1 MKVVWPLI
9 LLCCVGG
16 SASALDTQVNITT
29 GQWPPYLDQA
39 KQDQGC
45 VAAVIRDVFALSD
58 IKVRFL
64 FMPWERAYQEGMKAA
79 YIGSAYWYYSEQRS
93 KDYIYT
99 QYPLTE
105 ETARFYHHRD
115 LAFTYTSYADL
126 KPFRLLLN
134 QGLTYPPSL
143 LEAIETLEI
152 KTSYATYTSKNVA
165 LILRNRADIMIMD
178 EKSAKSYQQELPAE
192 EAELLAAQAI
202 PAFIQK
208 GYLLIN
214 KHHSEYVELY
224 NEGLKKLWADEDY
237 VAQYRARCSRVF
249 TD

>member
-9 LLCCVGG
+9 LLCCVGR
-16 SASALDTQVNITT
+16 SASALETQVNITT

-45 VAAVIRDVFALSD
+45 VAAVIRDVFARSD

-99 QYPLTE
+99 QHPLTE

-143 LEAIETLEI
+143 LEAIETFEI

-237 VAQYRARCSRVF
+237 VVQYRARCSRVF

>member
-1 MKVVWPLI
+1 MNQVWPII
-9 LLCCVGG
+9 LLICLSVNVK
-16 SASALDTQVNITT
+16 ALESQVNITT

-39 KQDQGC
+39 QQDQGC
-45 VAAVIRDVFALSD
+45 VAKVIRDVFALEN

-64 FMPWERAYQEGMKAA
+64 FMPWERAYQEGMKEA

-93 KDYIYT
+93 QDYHYT
-99 QYPLTE
+99 EHPLTE
-105 ETARFYHHRD
+105 ETARFYHHKD
-115 LAFTYTSYADL
+115 LPFTYTSYADL

-134 QGLTYPPSL
+134 HGLTYPDAL
-143 LEAIETLEI
+143 LNAIKTLDI

-178 EKSAKSYQQELPAE
+178 EKSALSYQQKLPPSD
-192 EAELLAAQAI
+192 AELLVAQEV

-214 KHHSEYVELY
+214 KHHSEYVKVY
-224 NEGLKKLWADEDY
+224 NEGLSKLLSDPNY
-237 VAQYRARCSRVF
+237 VQQYRARCSRVF
-249 TD
+249 ED